1 MKGMRTWLMAVML
14 AGVAFQGSPDVRAQ
28 EAKRR
33 EELGKVLDR
42 INDPDPLLRIAVL
55 EEVLARGNA
64 TEVQLAIKSA
74 LNGSDPDLKSLAMR
88 GYAANLRDLYLD
100 SSVPKEVQAALEQA
114 DDKDRGA
121 AATRSAISEWRQATG
136 DRLHVRLEKMD
147 AKTGRF
153 TAYGMNR
160 LNKPD
165 DRTAGDGHIVGTR
178 LRMSIGILSLRRCV
192 IELAPSSALMLEGS
206 ATCDN
211 MPKMLLSMPMY

>member
-1 MKGMRTWLMAVML
+1 MKKVQMGWMAVLL
-14 AGVAFQGSPDVRAQ
+14 AGVTLLGSPDAGAQ

-33 EELGKVLDR
+33 EELSKVLDR

-74 LNGSDPDLKSLAMR
+74 LNGNDPDLKSLAMR

-100 SSVPKEVQAALEQA
+100 SALPEEVQAAIAQSNA
-114 DDKDRGA
+114 KDRDA
-121 AATRSAISEWRQATG
+121 AAARRAISEWRQATG
-136 DRLHVRLEKMD
+136 DRVHVRLEKMD

-160 LNKPD
+160 LSKPD
-165 DRTAGDGHIVGTR
+165 ERTAGEGHIVGTR
-178 LRMSIGILSLRRCV
+178 MRMNIGILSLRRCV
-192 IELAPSSALMLEGS
+192 IELAPTNALMLQGS